1 MATWAILK
9 MVENFK
15 RMEEIVMKKILCFL
29 GGLMVL
35 AFTACTG
42 EDILEDN
49 ELNIPVQ
56 KVSVTA
62 YAPDDNADSRIAF
75 NQELYNNHGTPGL
88 RFKLTW
94 DDKESFSV
102 IRNGENQTFEKNTK
116 GNTFTGV
123 LPDTD
128 GSGKYYAVYPAN
140 PQATNAEAVPFDLTK
155 QTGKFD
161 SRNTYMSAESED
173 GTSFKFKHRTAV
185 LMVTFKGLPTGVKI
199 KHIAVQTA
207 ASVKT
212 DGTINLNNGTITG
225 GTSNGIT
232 IINDEG
238 FDPSKPVY
246 FYLPPM
252 HADYKILR
260 LMVAADDNRAYSAIL
275 QGSSKN
281 AFEAG
286 KFYNATVTL
295 KEKNSLMFIA
305 DGEQKLLFIGKMD
318 NLQYS
323 INDDGNWKDL
333 GTSWVYFGKGKV
345 LFLRAKSKRGVGDG
359 TNARGNFQ
367 FGYNDVKVACAGDIR
382 TLVNYDAYK
391 TADTKE
397 ATFKELFYK
406 CTPLISAP
414 ALPATTL
421 AAHCYD
427 NMFYECT
434 SLTAAPA
441 LPATVLEDNCYL
453 RMFYGCTSLT
463 KAPDLP
469 ATTLATH
476 CYWNMFHGCT
486 SLTATPALPATN
498 LAYDCYAGMFYGC
511 TSLTNASD
519 LPATNLAED
528 CYYEMFYGCTSLTKA
543 PTLHATILAP
553 NCCKYMFG
561 RCTSLTSGP
570 ALPATTLA
578 ENCYHGMF
586 LGCTSLT
593 TAPELAATTLA
604 YGCYSNMFYGCT
616 SLTKAPVLRA
626 ETLTNKCYE
635 YMFYGCS
642 ALKEITM
649 LGMKAIPAGYMD
661 YSNCMYCWV
670 GGVSSEGTFIKASN
684 TNIHLPEGISGIPT
698 GWTVK
703 EE

>member
-140 PQATNAEAVPFDLTK
+140 PQATNTEAVPFDLTR

-161 SRNTYMSAESED
+161 SKNTYMSAESED

-185 LMVTFKGLPTGVKI
+185 LRVNFEGLPDGVKI
-199 KHIAVQTA
+199 KHIAVRTA

-212 DGTINLNNGTITG
+212 DGTINLNDGTITG

-232 IINDEG
+232 IINDTG

-252 HADYKILR
+252 SAQYKVLK
-260 LMVAADDNRAYSAIL
+260 LMVTADDNRAYSAML
-275 QGSSKN
+275 QGSSDK

-295 KEKNSLMFIA
+295 KETNSLMFIA
-305 DGEQKLLFIGKMD
+305 DGEQEFIFNGKMD

-323 INDDGNWKDL
+323 INDVGNWEDV
-333 GTSWVYFGKGKV
+333 GTSGVSFGHGKV
-345 LFLRAKSKRGVGDG
+345 LFLRAKSKTGVGENFRDG
-359 TNARGNFQ
+359 GSFMFRDE
-367 FGYNDVKVACAGDIR
+367 DVKVACAGDIR
-382 TLVNYDAYK
+382 TLVNYEAYK

-397 ATFKELFYK
+397 ATFKYLFYN
-406 CTPLISAP
+406 CTSLISAPALPSTNLAANCYYNMFYGCTSLTTAP

-421 AAHCYD
+421 TYRCYD
-427 NMFYECT
+427 
-434 SLTAAPA
+434 S
-441 LPATVLEDNCYL
+441 
-453 RMFYGCTSLT
+453 MFYGCTSLT
-463 KAPDLP
+463 
-469 ATTLATH
+469 
-476 CYWNMFHGCT
+476 
-486 SLTATPALPATN
+486 TA
-498 LAYDCYAGMFYGC
+498 
-511 TSLTNASD
+511 
-519 LPATNLAED
+519 
-528 CYYEMFYGCTSLTKA
+528 
-543 PTLHATILAP
+543 
-553 NCCKYMFG
+553 
-561 RCTSLTSGP
+561 P
-570 ALPATTLA
+570 ALPATTLTDY
-578 ENCYHGMF
+578 CYHSMF
-586 LGCTSLT
+586 YGCTSLT
-593 TAPELAATTLA
+593 TAPELPATTLAPHCYECMFAYCTSLTTAPALPATTLENSCYNSMFYRCYALTTASELAATTLA
-604 YGCYSNMFYGCT
+604 NDCCFQMFFDCT
-616 SLTKAPVLRA
+616 SLTTAPVLLA
-626 ETLTNKCYE
+626 EKLTNGCYG

-649 LGMKAIPAGYMD
+649 LGIRKSVILSED
-661 YSNCMYCWV
+661 NCTSAWV
-670 GGVSSEGTFIKASN
+670 YKVSSEGTFIKASGSVLN
-684 TNIHLPEGISGIPT
+684 LPEGNSGIPI
-698 GWTVK
+698 GWKVK
-703 EE
+703 EI

>member
-1 MATWAILK
+1 MLK
-9 MVENFK
+9 IHN
-15 RMEEIVMKKILCFL
+15 
-29 GGLMVL
+29 
-35 AFTACTG
+35 
-42 EDILEDN
+42 N
-49 ELNIPVQ
+49 ELAENTIIKYESLILLIINHFSKTKMLTDPL
-56 KVSVTA
+56 TA
-62 YAPDDNADSRIAF
+62 I
-75 NQELYNNHGTPGL
+75 
-88 RFKLTW
+88 
-94 DDKESFSV
+94 SV
-102 IRNGENQTFEKNTK
+102 I
-116 GNTFTGV
+116 V
-123 LPDTD
+123 
-128 GSGKYYAVYPAN
+128 
-140 PQATNAEAVPFDLTK
+140 
-155 QTGKFD
+155 
-161 SRNTYMSAESED
+161 
-173 GTSFKFKHRTAV
+173 
-185 LMVTFKGLPTGVKI
+185 I
-199 KHIAVQTA
+199 
-207 ASVKT
+207 
-212 DGTINLNNGTITG
+212 
-225 GTSNGIT
+225 NGIT

-463 KAPDLP
+463 TAPDLP

-486 SLTATPALPATN
+486 SLTATP
-498 LAYDCYAGMFYGC
+498 
-511 TSLTNASD
+511 
-519 LPATNLAED
+519 
-528 CYYEMFYGCTSLTKA
+528 
-543 PTLHATILAP
+543 TLHATILAP

-561 RCTSLTSGP
+561 RCTSLTSVP
-570 ALPATTLA
+570 ALSATTLA